1 MIALNT
7 PFNGMLNVIGGID
20 YQCYKQ
26 AQSAGLDAGTFR
38 AFLSDRYQDIR
49 SLLKPE
55 YASLPVANIKVS

>member
-1 MIALNT
+1 
-7 PFNGMLNVIGGID
+7 MLNGIGGID